1 MIEHTPLVI
10 AIAVVAAFLVG
21 LSKGGLPMV
30 GTISVPLL
38 ALVISPVTAAALL
51 LPIYVASDMVGL
63 YLYRKD
69 FSRRNLVILTP
80 AALFGVFLGWL
91 FSAHLSAVVIGALVG
106 LVGVLFCLNIW
117 FGARY
122 RKAAREADVPGG
134 LFWGTLT
141 GLTSFVSHSGAPP
154 YQMYVLPQRLEK
166 MTFAGTST
174 ILFAIV
180 NVAKIFPYWQLQQF
194 SNYDTSLVLWLAP
207 AAIIGTIAGRRLT
220 LVIPDGLFF
229 KIVQFTLMILSI
241 KLIADYVIT
250 LVR

>member
-10 AIAVVAAFLVG
+10 LVATMAAFFVG

-30 GTISVPLL
+30 GTLSVPLL

-51 LPIYVASDMVGL
+51 LPIFVASDMVGL
-63 YLYRKD
+63 YIYRRD
-69 FSRRNLVILTP
+69 FSGRNLAILAP

-91 FSAHLSAVVIGALVG
+91 FSAHLSSLVIGALIG
-106 LVGVLFCLNIW
+106 LVGVSFCLNVW

-122 RKAAREADVPGG
+122 RQEARPADVPRG

-141 GLTSFVSHSGAPP
+141 GISSFVSHSGAPP

-180 NVAKIFPYWQLQQF
+180 NAAKILPYWQLQQF
-194 SNYDTSLVLWLAP
+194 SNYDTSLVAWLAP
-207 AAIIGTIAGRRLT
+207 AAIIGTIAGRKLT

-229 KIVQFTLMILSI
+229 RIVQITLLGLSI

-250 LVR
+250 LAA